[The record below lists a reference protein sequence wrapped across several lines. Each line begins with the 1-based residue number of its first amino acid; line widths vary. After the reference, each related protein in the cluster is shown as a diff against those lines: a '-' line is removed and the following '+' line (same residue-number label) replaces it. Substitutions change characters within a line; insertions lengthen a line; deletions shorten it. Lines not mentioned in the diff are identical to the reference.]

1 MQALTQLNSKK
12 SQIITQFPPLYLPGL
27 NNEDVNNCPSVNIV
41 IKISLIRRTHLYR
54 QVIRRVYRFF
64 VTIREEVVICT

>member
-41 IKISLIRRTHLYR
+41 IKISFT
-54 QVIRRVYRFF
+54 
-64 VTIREEVVICT
+64 